1 MSPVLVL
8 RAAGPASTLWVERV
22 NAGIVGVLHST
33 ASITLLAYLILAVPQ
48 VVLQLLFAYRGV
60 LRQRPGGEGPT
71 PPVDL
76 IVPCFNEPPVT
87 LAACLRSLAAQDYSG
102 SLTVWLVD
110 DGSANREAVR
120 EVYARFAHREDFHL
134 VALDRNVG
142 KRHAQAAVISISSGE
157 LVIGVDSDTVLAP
170 DAVGALV
177 AAMADPGV
185 GAAMGEVRAANS
197 CDTWLTALIHRRYWL
212 ACHQERAA
220 QSYFGAVLCCTG
232 PVSVYRRTALDQVLD
247 DYLGVGDTR
256 RTLGPGEDRDLTGLI
271 LRLGCRT
278 VYTPHARALTVVPAR
293 LRGYFR
299 QQLRWSRSVYLETA
313 RIAPYLYRRHPYL
326 AWDALAQIIA
336 PFLFAVS
343 TLCVTASTLAGL
355 PPGPWYPAS
364 ALAVGA
370 LHCGYG
376 AARTKD
382 LRFFLFLGYGFIHLG
397 LTLTVRWYALCTL
410 RTTRWET
417 RG

>member
-1 MSPVLVL
+1 
-8 RAAGPASTLWVERV
+8 V
-22 NAGIVGVLHST
+22 NVGIIGVLQST
-33 ASITLLAYLILAVPQ
+33 ASVTLLAYLVLAVPQ
-48 VVLQLLFAYRGV
+48 VVLQLLFAYRSA

-87 LAACLRSLAAQDYSG
+87 LAACLQSLAAQDYSG

-110 DGSANREAVR
+110 DGSANRDAVR
-120 EVYARFAHREDFHL
+120 EVYARFAHREDFHF
-134 VALDRNVG
+134 VALDRNAG
-142 KRHAQAAVISISSGE
+142 KRHAQAAAISISSGE
-157 LVIGVDSDTVLAP
+157 LIIGVDSDTVLDP

-197 CDTWLTALIHRRYWL
+197 GDTWLTALVHRRYWL

-232 PVSVYRRTALDQVLD
+232 PVSVYRRTALDKVLD
-247 DYLGVGDTR
+247 DYLGVGDKR

-278 VYTPHARALTVVPAR
+278 IYTPHARARTVVPAR
-293 LRGYFR
+293 LRPYFR
-299 QQLRWSRSVYLETA
+299 QQLRWSRSFYLETA

-326 AWDALAQIIA
+326 AWDVLAQTIV

-343 TLCVTASTLAGL
+343 TLCTTASTLAGL

-364 ALAVGA
+364 VLAVGA

-376 AARTKD
+376 ATRTKD
-382 LRFFLFLGYGFIHLG
+382 LRFFLLLGYGLIHIG

>member
-1 MSPVLVL
+1 MHID
-8 RAAGPASTLWVERV
+8 
-22 NAGIVGVLHST
+22 GIPGVLHST
-33 ASITLLAYLILAVPQ
+33 ASVTLLAYLAMAVPQ
-48 VVLQLLFAYRGV
+48 VVLQLLFAYRGA
-60 LRQRPGGEGPT
+60 LGQRPGGEGPT

-76 IVPCFNEPPVT
+76 IVPCFNEPPIT
-87 LAACLRSLAAQDYSG
+87 LAACLQSLAAQDYSG

-110 DGSANREAVR
+110 DGSANRDAVR
-120 EVYARFAHREDFHL
+120 EVYARFAHRREFHL

-142 KRHAQAAVISISSGE
+142 KRHAQAAAISISSGE
-157 LVIGVDSDTVLAP
+157 LVIGVDSDTVLDP
-170 DAVGALV
+170 TAVSALV
-177 AAMADPGV
+177 AAMAGPGV

-197 CDTWLTALIHRRYWL
+197 SETWLTALIHRRYWL

-232 PVSVYRRTALDQVLD
+232 PVSVYRRTALNEVLD
-247 DYLGVGDTR
+247 DYLGIGDKH
-256 RTLGPGEDRDLTGLI
+256 RTLGAGEDRDLTGLI

-278 VYTPHARALTVVPAR
+278 VYTPHARARTVVPPR
-293 LRGYFR
+293 LCPYFR
-299 QQLRWSRSVYLETA
+299 QQLRWSRSCYMETA

-326 AWDALAQIIA
+326 AFDALAQTIV

-343 TLCVTASTLAGL
+343 TLCATASTLTGR
-355 PPGPWYPAS
+355 PPGLWYPVS
-364 ALAVGA
+364 VLAVGA

-376 AARTKD
+376 ATRTKD
-382 LRFFLFLGYGFIHLG
+382 LRFFLLLAYGFIHLA